1 MPRMDQESRIY
12 LCGAV
17 MTMRDAQ
24 YRTFDEIAREL
35 RLPSRQA
42 ARLLYRQGM
51 QMKND
56 AQAKA
61 ACQQGTQIP
70 VHLEVSKRV
79 ERQLRRSNPEAWV
92 TRDALNANS
101 MIRTRGDGSEQE
113 PW

>member
-1 MPRMDQESRIY
+1 MPRMDKESRAY

-17 MTMRDAQ
+17 MTLRDAQ

-51 QMKND
+51 QMNND
-56 AQAKA
+56 ADAMDFCRA
-61 ACQQGTQIP
+61 GIQIP
-70 VHLEVSKRV
+70 AHLEVSKRV
-79 ERQLRRSNPEAWV
+79 ERQLRRSHPEAWV